1 MFGRREPLFPLQSR
15 PRPDRGARAV
25 RVAIG
30 VLAFVAIYTLVIF
43 PLVVAPRIAAPP
55 AAAVVAAKSDA
66 PADAGVD
73 AGARDAA
80 AIEVHDAGPPPW
92 RVADLAHD
100 DGVDVTTG
108 TMGHRT
114 LVAALAANGISRG
127 DVARLLKAFAKVRD
141 FDRVQGKDTFVV
153 ARAKATK
160 RLVAFEYSTAP
171 AEVWQAREEE
181 GGALVGKKLEL
192 PVEVRPVSVGFAV
205 ADDLRTSL
213 VRAGLDDDLLKLL
226 DDALD
231 GHVELA
237 DVRAGAR
244 LRVVAREE
252 RVSGAFVRY
261 AELDAVEYVAPAAH
275 DPLRVYRAG
284 PREGFYDAHGK
295 QPYHGGWRTPVPFA
309 RVSSRFN
316 PRRMHPVLHTIIP
329 HNGVDFAASSGTPV
343 YATAAGV
350 VKLAGDG
357 GPCGNMVQVLHAN
370 GLVSAYCH
378 LSRFA
383 AGIHAG
389 QHVESRQLVGYV
401 GQTGRAT
408 GPHLHFAIKRGSG
421 FIDPLSLKLDGVRVL
436 PPSERDAFEAKRA
449 ELDAALDAIPLA
461 SLAGIAGIDAGMEP
475 DGGSDDDDLLD
486 DPIGDVDAAPPH

>member
-15 PRPDRGARAV
+15 QRPDRGARAV
-25 RVAIG
+25 RVAIAALSL
-30 VLAFVAIYTLVIF
+30 LAFYALVVF
-43 PLVVAPRIAAPP
+43 PLVVAPRIAPP
-55 AAAVVAAKSDA
+55 VPAVIGAKEG
-66 PADAGVD
+66 PPVD
-73 AGARDAA
+73 AGADASGVVAPDAA
-80 AIEVHDAGPPPW
+80 RDAGPAPW
-92 RVADLAHD
+92 RVADLARD
-100 DGVDVTTG
+100 DGVDVTSG
-108 TMGHRT
+108 TMGKRT
-114 LVAALAANGISRG
+114 LVAALTANGISRG
-127 DVARLLKAFAKVRD
+127 DVARLLKAFARVHD

-171 AEVWQAREEE
+171 AEVWQARDDE
-181 GGALVGKKLEL
+181 GRGLVGKKLDL
-192 PVEVRPVSVGFAV
+192 PIEVRPVSVGFAV
-205 ADDLRTSL
+205 ADDLRSSL

-244 LRVVAREE
+244 LRVVAKEE
-252 RVSGAFVRY
+252 RVSGAYVRY
-261 AELDAVEYVAPAAH
+261 AELDAVEYVPSGGRE
-275 DPLRVYRAG
+275 PLRVYRAG
-284 PREGFYDAHGK
+284 AHEGFYDAHGK

-316 PRRMHPVLHTIIP
+316 PRRMHPVLHTVIP

-383 AGIHAG
+383 SGIHPG

-408 GPHLHFAIKRGSG
+408 GPHLHFAIKRGAA
-421 FIDPLSLKLDGVRVL
+421 FLDPLSLKLDGVRVL
-436 PPSERDAFEAKRA
+436 PPSERDGFDARRG

-461 SLAGIAGIDAGMEP
+461 SLAGIAGIDAGAET
-475 DGGSDDDDLLD
+475 DGGSDDDELMD
-486 DPIGDVDAAPPH
+486 DPMAEGDAAAPR